1 MRREQDYY
9 GRKAK
14 AEGYPARS
22 VYKLMEI
29 QKRFRL
35 LRPGQKVLD
44 VGAAPGSW
52 SQYVLEELRGRGQV
66 VGLDLQEAGFK
77 GKESAAY
84 RFFRGDLFSEEVR
97 ERLAGLG
104 PYDLVLSDAAPSTS
118 GMVIQDVQRSLEIV
132 QRVLDLAEALLKPGG
147 GLVVKI
153 FQGGEEKQVL
163 DRLRALFARA
173 QAFRPQSSRSE
184 SREVFYIGLSYHG
197 RKKA

>member
-1 MRREQDYY
+1 MRREQDHY

-29 QKRFRL
+29 QKRFHV
-35 LRPGQKVLD
+35 LRPGQKILD

-52 SQYVLEELRGRGQV
+52 SQYALEELRGKGQV
-66 VGLDLQEAGFK
+66 VGLDLQEVGFRSK
-77 GKESAAY
+77 VSPNY
-84 RFFRGDLFSEEVR
+84 RFFRGDLFAEEVQ
-97 ERLAGLG
+97 EQLAVLG

-132 QRVLDLAEALLKPGG
+132 QRVLDLAEGLLKPGG

-163 DRLRALFARA
+163 DRLRAGFGRA
-173 QAFRPQSSRSE
+173 QAFRPLASRSE
-184 SREVFYIGLSYHG
+184 SREVFFIGLSYHG

>member
-1 MRREQDYY
+1 MRREQDHY
-9 GRKAK
+9 GRRAK

-29 QKRFRL
+29 QKRFRV

-52 SQYVLEELRGRGQV
+52 SQYALEELRGKGQV
-66 VGLDLQEAGFK
+66 IGLDLQEVSFR
-77 GKESAAY
+77 GKTAANY
-84 RFFRGDLFSEEVR
+84 RFFRGDLFAEEWQ
-97 ERLAGLG
+97 EQLAALG

-132 QRVLDLAEALLKPGG
+132 EGVLELAERVLRRGG

-153 FQGGEEKQVL
+153 FQGGDEKQVL
-163 DRLRALFARA
+163 DRIRRLFERA
-173 QAFRPQSSRSE
+173 QAFRPQASRSE
-184 SREVFYIGLSYHG
+184 SREVFFIGLSFQG